1 MRKILCVLLCG
12 IFLFGVV
19 GCSKDVRNENNV
31 EEINTSKVSAEHIA
45 VLESN
50 KTYEEMDSSERT
62 RAVEITEDYWDE
74 LSEEEQ
80 SKYEERREY
89 ILKTKEEA
97 VAKWNA
103 EKKAQID
110 SEYSHVSVAENKE
123 EAIQNVESLIISE
136 LNTTQFEGAYD
147 INTYESYVNINFD
160 DSIKLSD
167 VTKGEL
173 TTITRSIYDYYT
185 ENGLARTETSVN
197 TISVYFTIEGEK
209 FTSRWTLG
217 KSPEDDW
224 NK

>member
-1 MRKILCVLLCG
+1 MRKKLYVLLCG
-12 IFLFGVV
+12 IILTLVV
-19 GCSKDVRNENNV
+19 GCSKDVSKDNNV
-31 EEINTSKVSAEHIA
+31 EETNTSKVSVEHIA
-45 VLESN
+45 VLEST
-50 KTYEEMDSSERT
+50 KTYEEMDPSERT
-62 RAVEITEDYWDE
+62 RAVEVTEDYWNE

-80 SKYEERREY
+80 KKYEERREY

-97 VAKWNA
+97 IAKWND
-103 EKKAQID
+103 EKKAQMD
-110 SEYSHVSVAENKE
+110 SEYSHVSVAEDKE
-123 EAIQNVESLIISE
+123 EAIQNVESLIISY

-160 DSIKLSD
+160 ESIKLSD

-173 TTITRSIYDYYT
+173 TTITRNIYDYYT
-185 ENGLARTETSVN
+185 ENGLARTETAVN
-197 TISVYFTIEGEK
+197 TISVYFTIEGKK

>member
-103 EKKAQID
+103 EKKAQMD